1 MWRIREIAGSSVRR
15 LSAALRGLDIPL
27 DGRYIPSMRSEAPAL
42 LPIFRSQAQGEILAL
57 LLLHPDQ
64 EFSLTDLSRRV
75 NAPLTSI
82 HREVERLAE
91 ATLVAE
97 RQLGRNRMVRANPA
111 HPAWEPLT
119 RLLELSFGP
128 QHVVAEEF
136 AELRGA
142 SQVMIFGSWAARHAG
157 QAGAVPHDVDVLVV
171 GERVARAD
179 VYEAADRAQGR
190 LGLPVNPTIR
200 TPAQWTDPND
210 PLSAQIRSSPRLSVL
225 GEEDVDGTL
234 AAR

>member
-1 MWRIREIAGSSVRR
+1 
-15 LSAALRGLDIPL
+15 
-27 DGRYIPSMRSEAPAL
+27 MRSEAPAL

-64 EFSLTDLSRRV
+64 EFSLTELSRRV

-111 HPAWEPLT
+111 HPSWEPLT

-136 AELRGA
+136 ADIRGA
-142 SQVMIFGSWAARHAG
+142 RQVVIFGSWAARHAG
-157 QAGAVPHDVDVLVV
+157 QTGAAPHDVDVLVV
-171 GERVARAD
+171 GEGVARAD

-200 TPAQWTDPND
+200 TPAQWADPGD
-210 PLSAQIRSSPRLSVL
+210 PLSAQIRSSPRLTVL

>member
-1 MWRIREIAGSSVRR
+1 
-15 LSAALRGLDIPL
+15 
-27 DGRYIPSMRSEAPAL
+27 MRSEAPAL

-97 RQLGRNRMVRANPA
+97 RQVGRNRMVRAHPA

-136 AELRGA
+136 ADIDGA
-142 SQVMIFGSWAARHAG
+142 SRVLIFGSWAARHAG
-157 QAGAVPHDVDVLVV
+157 RAGAVPHDVDVLVV
-171 GERVARAD
+171 GEGVARAD

-190 LGLPVNPTIR
+190 LGLPVNPAIR
-200 TPAQWTDPND
+200 TPAQWTDPDD
-210 PLSAQIRSSPRLSVL
+210 PLSAQIRSSPRLTVL

>member
-1 MWRIREIAGSSVRR
+1 
-15 LSAALRGLDIPL
+15 
-27 DGRYIPSMRSEAPAL
+27 MRSEAPAL
-42 LPIFRSQAQGEILAL
+42 LPIFRSQSQGEILAL

-82 HREVERLAE
+82 HREVERLAA

-119 RLLELSFGP
+119 RLLEISFGP

-136 AELRGA
+136 ADIHGA
-142 SQVMIFGSWAARHAG
+142 SQVVIFGSWAARHAG
-157 QAGAVPHDVDVLVV
+157 QTGAVPHDVDVLVV
-171 GERVARAD
+171 GEGVARAD

-200 TPAQWTDPND
+200 TPAQWMDPND
-210 PLSAQIRSSPRLSVL
+210 PLSAQIRSSPRLTVL

>member
-1 MWRIREIAGSSVRR
+1 
-15 LSAALRGLDIPL
+15 
-27 DGRYIPSMRSEAPAL
+27 MRSEAPAL

-57 LLLHPDQ
+57 LLLHPEQ

-97 RQLGRNRMVRANPA
+97 RQVGRNRMVRANPA
-111 HPAWEPLT
+111 HPAREPLT

-136 AELRGA
+136 AGIRGA
-142 SQVMIFGSWAARHAG
+142 SQVVIFGSWAARHAG
-157 QAGAVPHDVDVLVV
+157 RAGAVPHDVDVLVV
-171 GERVARAD
+171 GEGVARAD

-190 LGLPVNPTIR
+190 LGFPVNPAIR
-200 TPAQWTDPND
+200 TPAQWTDPDD
-210 PLSAQIRSSPRLSVL
+210 PLSAQIRSSPRLTVL
-225 GEEDVDGTL
+225 GEEDVDGML

>member
-1 MWRIREIAGSSVRR
+1 MRSPFFRANDFSAPGVHRVCGTSVEIAGSSVRR
-15 LSAALRGLDIPL
+15 LSAALRSLDIPL

-97 RQLGRNRMVRANPA
+97 RQVGRNRMVRANPA
-111 HPAWEPLT
+111 HPAREPLT

-136 AELRGA
+136 ADIHGA
-142 SQVMIFGSWAARHAG
+142 TQVVIFGSWA
-157 QAGAVPHDVDVLVV
+157 GAPRRP
-171 GERVARAD
+171 GGRRA
-179 VYEAADRAQGR
+179 A
-190 LGLPVNPTIR
+190 
-200 TPAQWTDPND
+200 
-210 PLSAQIRSSPRLSVL
+210 
-225 GEEDVDGTL
+225 
-234 AAR
+234 

>member
-1 MWRIREIAGSSVRR
+1 
-15 LSAALRGLDIPL
+15 
-27 DGRYIPSMRSEAPAL
+27 
-42 LPIFRSQAQGEILAL
+42 
-57 LLLHPDQ
+57 
-64 EFSLTDLSRRV
+64 
-75 NAPLTSI
+75 
-82 HREVERLAE
+82 
-91 ATLVAE
+91 
-97 RQLGRNRMVRANPA
+97 VRANPA

-136 AELRGA
+136 ADIHGA

>member
-1 MWRIREIAGSSVRR
+1 M
-15 LSAALRGLDIPL
+15 
-27 DGRYIPSMRSEAPAL
+27 
-42 LPIFRSQAQGEILAL
+42 LPIFRSQTQGEILAL

-111 HPAWEPLT
+111 HPASEPLT

-171 GERVARAD
+171 GEGVARAD
-179 VYEAADRAQGR
+179 VYQAADRAQGR

-200 TPAQWTDPND
+200 TPVQWTDPND
-210 PLSAQIRSSPRLSVL
+210 PLSAQIRSSPRLTVL
-225 GEEDVDGTL
+225 GREDVDGTL

>member
-1 MWRIREIAGSSVRR
+1 M
-15 LSAALRGLDIPL
+15 
-27 DGRYIPSMRSEAPAL
+27 

-64 EFSLTDLSRRV
+64 EFSLTDISRRA

-91 ATLVAE
+91 AALVAE
-97 RQLGRNRMVRANPA
+97 RHVGRNRMVRANPA
-111 HPAWEPLT
+111 HPARGPLT

-136 AELRGA
+136 ADIEGA
-142 SQVMIFGSWAARHAG
+142 SQVVIFGSWAARHAG
-157 QAGAVPHDVDVLVV
+157 QAGGVPHDIDVLVV
-171 GERVARAD
+171 GEDVARVD

-190 LGLPVNPTIR
+190 LGLPVNPVIR
-200 TPAQWTDPND
+200 TPTQWLDPND
-210 PLSAQIRSSPRLSVL
+210 PLSAQIRSSPKLTVL
-225 GEEDVDGTL
+225 GEGDVDGTL

>member
-1 MWRIREIAGSSVRR
+1 
-15 LSAALRGLDIPL
+15 
-27 DGRYIPSMRSEAPAL
+27 MRSEAPAL

-82 HREVERLAE
+82 HREVERLVKA
-91 ATLVAE
+91 ALVAE
-97 RQLGRNRMVRANPA
+97 RHVGRNRMVRANPA
-111 HPAWEPLT
+111 HPASGPLA

-128 QHVVAEEF
+128 QHVIAEEF
-136 AELRGA
+136 AAIAGA
-142 SQVMIFGSWAARHAG
+142 SEVLIFGSWAARHAG
-157 QAGAVPHDVDVLVV
+157 EAGTVPRDVDVLVV
-171 GERVARAD
+171 GEGVARAE
-179 VYEAADRAQGR
+179 VYQAADRAQDR

-200 TPAQWTDPND
+200 TPAQWADGSD
-210 PLSAQIRSSPRLSVL
+210 PLSAQIRSSPRLTVF
-225 GEEDVDGTL
+225 GREGVDGTL